1 MRTIRPVLALLVLAA
16 AVAGIAVLLMPNP
29 GARADTP
36 APPAQERTAP
46 LSGSAAPVR
55 GTGIGADLAV
65 LSAAAPQGTE
75 SLSPAQTAAALES
88 ADRVCEGLTA
98 EVPEGFMIRAVADES
113 GLSLSDAHA
122 FVEAAMTRCG
132 GTR

>member
-1 MRTIRPVLALLVLAA
+1 MRTIRPLAALLLIAA
-16 AVAGIAVLLMPNP
+16 GVAVIAALLMPNP

-36 APPAQERTAP
+36 APAAQARTAT
-46 LSGSAAPVR
+46 LSGSAVAH
-55 GTGIGADLAV
+55 GTGLGSDLAV
-65 LSAAAPQGTE
+65 LSAAAPAGE
-75 SLSPAQTAAALES
+75 LSPAQATAVLES

-98 EVPEGFMIRAVADES
+98 EVPEGFMIRAVAEES
-113 GLSLSDAHA
+113 GLSLPDAHA

>member
-1 MRTIRPVLALLVLAA
+1 MRTIRPLAALLLIAA
-16 AVAGIAVLLMPNP
+16 AVAVIGALLMPNP

-36 APPAQERTAP
+36 APPAQDRTAT
-46 LSGSAAPVR
+46 LSGSAAPLR
-55 GTGIGADLAV
+55 GTGIGPDLAV
-65 LSAAAPQGTE
+65 LSAAAPQGEALT
-75 SLSPAQTAAALES
+75 PAQTTAALQA

-113 GLSLSDAHA
+113 GLPLSDAHA

-132 GTR
+132 AL